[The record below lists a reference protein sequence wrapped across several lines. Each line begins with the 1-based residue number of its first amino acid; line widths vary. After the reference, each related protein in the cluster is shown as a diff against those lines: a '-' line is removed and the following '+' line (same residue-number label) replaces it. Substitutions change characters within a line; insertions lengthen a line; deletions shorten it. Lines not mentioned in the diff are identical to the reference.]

1 MEAGRTEFAP
11 GDPCSGSGFGA
22 GTTVS
27 GAMSPE
33 GRITLYPG
41 AGNFTMLVG
50 GAATMDLISTAANAA
65 FWVDAVAAPLL
76 AVFPVPDEP

>member
-1 MEAGRTEFAP
+1 
-11 GDPCSGSGFGA
+11 
-22 GTTVS
+22 
-27 GAMSPE
+27 MSPE